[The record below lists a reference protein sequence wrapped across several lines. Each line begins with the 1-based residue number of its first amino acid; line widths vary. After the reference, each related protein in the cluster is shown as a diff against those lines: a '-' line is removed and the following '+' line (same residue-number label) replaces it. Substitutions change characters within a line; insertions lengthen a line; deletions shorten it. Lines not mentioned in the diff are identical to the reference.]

1 MFKPILK
8 TAINTIYFQYE
19 NAVICTDN
27 LKTISK
33 IDALN
38 TDYILNYDYD
48 TLPVKEANYQHFTND
63 MKDVRLRGDNILLA
77 KELFHD
83 EDIILYMYT
92 NWFNKNFLFLFYNY
106 ELSEKSKMIL
116 DLYGNNFE

>member
-8 TAINTIYFQYE
+8 TTINTIYFQYE
-19 NAVICTDN
+19 NAVISTDN
-27 LKTISK
+27 LKNISK
-33 IDALN
+33 INALN

-48 TLPVKEANYQHFTND
+48 TLPVKEANYKHFTTD

-77 KELFHD
+77 KELFND

-92 NWFNKNFLFLFYNY
+92 NWFNKNFLFLFYIY